1 MTMIALRHQKT
12 HALVIT
18 DEANEQ
24 MFLEAGYIPVKGQ
37 DTEPAP
43 SENKG
48 KKSRSRKK
56 KVAEDATD
64 ADGSM

>member
-1 MTMIALRHQKT
+1 MIALRHQKT

-24 MFLEAGYIPVKGQ
+24 MFLEAGYIRKGQ
-37 DTEPAP
+37 DTEPVP
-43 SENKG
+43 SENKI

>member
-1 MTMIALRHQKT
+1 MIALRHQKT
-12 HALVIT
+12 RALAIVP
-18 DEANEQ
+18 EEKEQ
-24 MFLEAGYIPVKGQ
+24 MFLEAGYIRQGQ
-37 DTEPAP
+37 DTEPVP
-43 SENKG
+43 SENKS

>member
-1 MTMIALRHQKT
+1 MIALRHQKT
-12 HALVIT
+12 RALAIVP
-18 DEANEQ
+18 EENEQ

-37 DTEPAP
+37 DKEEPAP
-43 SENKG
+43 SENKS

-64 ADGSM
+64 ADGSV

>member
-1 MTMIALRHQKT
+1 MIALRHQKT

-37 DTEPAP
+37 EQPVP
-43 SENKG
+43 SENSKP
-48 KKSRSRKK
+48 KKSRSKK

-64 ADGSM
+64 AD

>member
-1 MTMIALRHQKT
+1 MIALRHQKT
-12 HALVIT
+12 RALAIVP
-18 DEANEQ
+18 EEKEQ

-37 DTEPAP
+37 ENPVP
-43 SENKG
+43 SENKS

-56 KVAEDATD
+56 KVAENATD

>member
-24 MFLEAGYIPVKGQ
+24 MFLEAGYIRKGQ
-37 DTEPAP
+37 NKEESAP
-43 SENKG
+43 SENKI